1 MALVLAACSPQNQEA
16 AALAGE
22 WEGDLQIAGTSVP
35 VAFTIDARGE
45 IEDSTFNLSFNGE
58 NFSYQVR
65 SEVRNSQFWLDASA
79 THADIGHAS
88 LSLTGLVGHDEIS
101 GEYVVSVN
109 VRFDESE
116 VRLEETGSFRIDRV
130 HSAE

>member
-1 MALVLAACSPQNQEA
+1 MKRFSVALALLMALVLAACSPQNQEA
-16 AALAGE
+16 A
-22 WEGDLQIAGTSVP
+22 
-35 VAFTIDARGE
+35 ARGE

-109 VRFDESE
+109 VRFDDSE